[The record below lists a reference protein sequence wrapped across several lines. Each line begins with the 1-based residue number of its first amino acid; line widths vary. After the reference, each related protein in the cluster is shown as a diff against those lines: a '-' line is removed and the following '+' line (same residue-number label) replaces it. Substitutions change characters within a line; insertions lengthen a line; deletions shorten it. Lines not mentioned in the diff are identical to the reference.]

1 MLALLV
7 GLGLV
12 PGAALLPLSAGLA
25 GNAGSFGNEGSKGLL
40 HGWKGE
46 AEMPPSL
53 LACLTQV
60 SLANTAV
67 MEYHR

>member
-1 MLALLV
+1 MLALLA

-25 GNAGSFGNEGSKGLL
+25 GNAASFGNEGSKGLL

-46 AEMPPSL
+46 EEMPPSL

-60 SLANTAV
+60 SLANTPV
-67 MEYHR
+67 MEHHR